1 VKRLYPH
8 LLIVC
13 VLAPLIYSGLFSAFQ
28 NVLTDFRFRLMP
40 REPSGQVVLVAI
52 DSPSLDQVGVW
63 PWPRSLH
70 ASLIHQLR
78 AAGVTEIL
86 FDIDFSA
93 RSTATDD
100 GVFAEAL
107 REAGGEVALAVF
119 KQAAG
124 GKGLHVNRPLPQ
136 FSEHAWLA
144 TVNVAPESD
153 GHVRRYAFGDEID
166 GAYFLSAASLLAS
179 GHSSKSATPFF
190 LDYSIRF
197 SGIPV
202 VSFAD
207 VLNNRIG
214 TTELRGKKVIVGATA
229 VELGDRYNVPIA
241 GIVAGPKLHVL
252 AAEAILQG
260 RTLTMTSSTATL
272 GGLAGLVLVMLLAWR
287 RTTPLLRTLALL
299 SAAIAIEAIAIA
311 FQARAGIIVATAAW
325 HVAILAY
332 VLASWWGELDVR
344 SVLARIAQQ
353 RFQSIAMALNDGVVC
368 SDGNGVLTFWNAG
381 AESIFGYTVDEA
393 IGRPLADLYR
403 TDRDRP
409 FKLPVPEQ
417 IGKGSTFE
425 LFEILGVRKNG
436 QPFPLQVSLS
446 AWQSGDGTQ
455 YGAVLRDISSQKKEQ
470 ERMRY
475 LAMHDTLTGL
485 ANRACL
491 TERLSRCTSPTSCA
505 VGLVRIDLEN
515 FKEINDRFGQSA
527 GDEVLR
533 QVAVRLTAMA
543 PPGALVGRLGSD
555 DFAIIIEGPN
565 AAVEAPRLAKV
576 VTDTLKQSPIVVDG
590 RSVLVGATVGVAIA
604 QSDDHSDD
612 LLVNA
617 DLALDAAKQAG
628 RGSYCVYSPRL
639 REGHDSRRTLEAEL
653 RSAVDRKEFEL
664 FYQPQVR
671 LSDQAL
677 VGVEALIRWNHP
689 TRGLLAPGQFLD
701 VLEATP
707 LANVVGTWVMESACM
722 QAQLWRA
729 QGNPL
734 RIGVNISPSQFRSDL
749 PQLVQQVLAQ
759 TQLPASLLELEV
771 TEKIL
776 LDSDSAAEQ
785 LLRQIRGMGVSLAF
799 DDFGTGYAS
808 LTHLKRSP
816 LSRLKIDR
824 SFVRDLATD
833 HDSAAIVA
841 AIAGLGKRLG
851 LSIIAEGVEDV
862 SLLEP
867 LHEMGCDEAQGYLF
881 GKPMPAAE
889 FSRLLAADA
898 GPGMRLRASAA

>member
-1 VKRLYPH
+1 MKRLNPH

-13 VLAPLIYSGLFSAFQ
+13 VLAPLIYAGLLGSFQ
-28 NVLTDFRFRLMP
+28 NALTDFRFRLMP

-70 ASLIHQLR
+70 ASLIRQLR

-93 RSTATDD
+93 RSMAADD
-100 GVFAEAL
+100 GALAEAL

-119 KQAAG
+119 KQVAH
-124 GKGLHVNRPLPQ
+124 GKDLHVNRPLPQ

-144 TVNVAPESD
+144 TVNVVPESD
-153 GHVRRYAFGDEID
+153 GRVRRYAYGDEID
-166 GAYFLSAASLLAS
+166 GAYFLSAASLLTS

-202 VSFAD
+202 ISFTD
-207 VLNNRIG
+207 VLNGRVDMA
-214 TTELRGKKVIVGATA
+214 ELLGKKVIVGATA

-252 AAEAILQG
+252 AAETILQG

-272 GGLAGLVLVMLLAWR
+272 VGLAGLVLVMLLTWS

-299 SAAIAIEAIAIA
+299 SLAIAIEAIALA
-311 FQARAGIIVATAAW
+311 LQARAGIIVATAAW

-332 VLASWWGELDVR
+332 VLVSWWSELDVR

-353 RFQSIAMALNDGVVC
+353 RFQSIALALNDGVIC
-368 SDGNGVLTFWNAG
+368 ADGNGVLTFWNAG
-381 AESIFGYTVDEA
+381 AEAIFGYTAHEA
-393 IGRPLADLYR
+393 VGRPLIDLYR
-403 TDRDRP
+403 TDGDRP
-409 FKLPVPEQ
+409 FKLPLAEQ
-417 IGKGSTFE
+417 IGKGATFE
-425 LFEILGVRKNG
+425 RLFEIVGVRKDG
-436 QPFPLQVSLS
+436 QPFPLEVSLS
-446 AWQSGDGTQ
+446 AWQSGDSMQ
-455 YGAVLRDISSQKKEQ
+455 YGAVLRDISGQKKEQ

-485 ANRACL
+485 ANRASL
-491 TERLSRCTSPTSCA
+491 MERLSRVLCPA
-505 VGLVRIDLEN
+505 QAPVEVGLVLIDLAN

-543 PPGALVGRLGSD
+543 PPGAFVGRLGGD
-555 DFAIIIEGPN
+555 DFAIIVEGPN
-565 AAVEAPRLAKV
+565 AAFEAPRLAKV

-628 RGSYCVYSPRL
+628 RGSYCVYSPSL
-639 REGHDSRRTLEAEL
+639 REAHDSRRTLEAEL
-653 RSAVDRKEFEL
+653 RSAADRKEFEL
-664 FYQPQVR
+664 FYHPQVR

-677 VGVEALIRWNHP
+677 VGAEALIRWNHP

-707 LANVVGTWVMESACM
+707 MANAVGAWVMESACA

-729 QGNPL
+729 QGTPL

-749 PQLVQQVLAQ
+749 PQLVQQVLIQ
-759 TQLPASLLELEV
+759 TQLPASLLELEI

-776 LDSDSAAEQ
+776 LNSDSATDQ
-785 LLRQIRGMGVSLAF
+785 LLGQIREMGVSLAF

-808 LTHLKRSP
+808 LTHLKRTP

-833 HDSAAIVA
+833 PDSAAIVS
-841 AIAGLGKRLG
+841 AIAALGKRLG
-851 LSIIAEGVEDV
+851 LSIIAEGVEEA
-862 SLLEP
+862 SILKLLG
-867 LHEMGCDEAQGYLF
+867 EMGCDEAQGYLF

-898 GPGMRLRASAA
+898 MHLQASAA